1 MRYRIG
7 AWATTG
13 FLVASFWALYLF
25 PTSQTASESVL
36 NLARLTCPIVSV
48 GSYFH
53 FGIRF
58 YWSIVA
64 NAATYALVGLILETP
79 RFISQQ
85 RSLRALHRA

>member
-7 AWATTG
+7 AWASGG

-25 PTSQTASESVL
+25 PTSQTASEPIL
-36 NLARLTCPIVSV
+36 TLARLICPVASM

-58 YWSIVA
+58 YWCIVA

-79 RFISQQ
+79 RFHKSATQ
-85 RSLRALHRA
+85 L